1 MGLFE
6 HYLSPYVMNN
16 HFADKKIL
24 AVTPFSPNG
33 KSLAMNAV
41 GFADR
46 IHANLLLLNLAAD
59 KAGQSSSS
67 AKEERTKL
75 LSAKE
80 FISQLQHSGRPP
92 LRDLQAVTK
101 APELRE
107 SNFDLVIAPSA
118 EKAEEYE
125 NYLIDALNPFKEAD
139 CKVLYLP
146 EGNKLNSID
155 KALYITDIRYCD
167 LSALKSMIELF
178 RPFNTEITLVNLSA
192 SGLPKMDDE
201 MARSLV
207 ESDLIP
213 LLKYRRINF
222 LNVKAADII
231 EGMEEIVKKTNPSL
245 IAFASKKHA
254 VYQRLF
260 KSTQKKEPSFSKL
273 PLLVFGC

>member
-33 KSLAMNAV
+33 KRLAMNAV

-59 KAGQSSSS
+59 KARQSSSS
-67 AKEERTKL
+67 AKEKRTKL

-167 LSALKSMIELF
+167 LNALKSMIELF